1 MSFDYYVGLDVSQRT
16 TSICVIDH
24 QGKKHFEGK
33 SNTRPE
39 DIRGWL
45 LNRVEEGKTL
55 RIGLEAGTMS
65 SWLYT
70 GLNRAGIAGGI
81 LV

>member
-45 LNRVEEGKTL
+45 LNRVEEGKNASH
-55 RIGLEAGTMS
+55 RP
-65 SWLYT
+65 
-70 GLNRAGIAGGI
+70 
-81 LV
+81 